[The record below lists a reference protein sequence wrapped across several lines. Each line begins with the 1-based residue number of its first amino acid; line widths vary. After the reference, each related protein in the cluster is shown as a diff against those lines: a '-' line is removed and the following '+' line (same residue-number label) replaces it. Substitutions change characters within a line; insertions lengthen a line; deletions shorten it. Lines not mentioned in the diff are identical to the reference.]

1 MTGGCHPS
9 YARHVSTPPY
19 LSPEQRAAA
28 LAKAAEARRVRAAV
42 REELRTGEATL
53 ADVLGRDDDEM
64 IAGMKVKAILTAL
77 PGLGKVKSFRLMERL
92 GIADNRRVRGLG
104 AQQRKAL
111 LKELG
116 P

>member
-1 MTGGCHPS
+1 M
-9 YARHVSTPPY
+9 
-19 LSPEQRAAA
+19 
-28 LAKAAEARRVRAAV
+28 RAAV
-42 REELRTGEATL
+42 REQLRTGEASL
-53 ADVLGRDDDEM
+53 ADVLRRADEEL

-77 PGLGKVKSFRLMERL
+77 PGLGKIKSFRLMERL

-111 LKELG
+111 LEELG